1 VPYPPDYGGVI
12 DVYHKITALARAGVQ
27 IHLHCFQYGR
37 PEAAELEQWCASVH
51 YYPRKAMWTALFSRT
66 PFIVATRASRA
77 LRARLLEDAHP
88 ILFEGL
94 HGCHLLTD
102 PALQSRVKMVR
113 MHNDEAQYYGDLAA
127 REQHFFRRWYFTI
140 ESARLRRYEQVLE
153 HADAICCISP
163 AETDHFKKRFPQTVY
178 VPAFHG
184 HDQVS
189 GRVGKGDFVLYHG
202 NLSVNENVE
211 AAMFL
216 IKDVFSKIQVPLV
229 IAGAAPD
236 PQLYAAIQG
245 LPHICIEAD
254 PSHERLQQLICEAQI
269 HFLPAFQ
276 QTGIKLKLLNAL
288 FNGRHCL
295 VTRQMV
301 EGTGLEPYCLLIHT
315 PEEAIEALATY
326 MHIPFTQEDLQF
338 RKPSATMFSDA
349 HAADQIRALM
359 QAPVR

>member
-1 VPYPPDYGGVI
+1 MI
-12 DVYHKITALARAGVQ
+12 DVYHKIRALARAGVQ

-37 PEAAELEQWCASVH
+37 SEAAELEQWCASVH
-51 YYPRKAMWTALFSRT
+51 YYPRKAMWTALFTRT

-77 LRARLLEDAHP
+77 LRARLLADDHP

-94 HGCHLLTD
+94 HCCHLLAD
-102 PALQSRVKMVR
+102 PELRDRVKLVR

-127 REQHFFRRWYFTI
+127 REHQLFRRWYFTI
-140 ESARLRRYEQVLE
+140 ESARLRRYEHVLKQ
-153 HADAICCISP
+153 ADAICCISP
-163 AETDHFKKRFPQTVY
+163 AETDHFKKKFPHTTY

-184 HDQVS
+184 HDHVS
-189 GRVGKGDFVLYHG
+189 GRVGKGDYVLYHG

-216 IKDVFSKIQVPLV
+216 IREVFSKIDVPLV

-236 PQLYAAIQG
+236 PRLYAAIQDK
-245 LPHICIEAD
+245 PHIRIEAD
-254 PSHERLQQLICEAQI
+254 PAHERLQQLIRDAQI

-276 QTGIKLKLLNAL
+276 QTGIKLKLLHAL
-288 FNGRHCL
+288 FNGRHCM

-326 MHIPFTQEDLQF
+326 MQLPFTEEDIHF
-338 RKPSATMFSDA
+338 RKPIEAMFSDA
-349 HAADQIRALM
+349 HAAAQIQALM
-359 QAPVR
+359 QAPAR